1 MGNFM
6 LFTNKVIKNYKAF
19 AKFRAIKPNDSMLTG
34 KTNKQKKKKQKNT
47 QNFRTSSFLN
57 HEIREKIHKEN
68 LIILKV
74 IHQGHILETFN

>member
-1 MGNFM
+1 M

-19 AKFRAIKPNDSMLTG
+19 AKFRAIKPNDSMLKG
-34 KTNKQKKKKQKNT
+34 KKKNT

>member
-1 MGNFM
+1 M
-6 LFTNKVIKNYKAF
+6 LK
-19 AKFRAIKPNDSMLTG
+19 G
-34 KTNKQKKKKQKNT
+34 KKKNTHKKKNT

>member
-34 KTNKQKKKKQKNT
+34 KKNKQTKKKNKKT
-47 QNFRTSSFLN
+47 HKTSEPVHF
-57 HEIREKIHKEN
+57 
-68 LIILKV
+68 
-74 IHQGHILETFN
+74 

>member
-34 KTNKQKKKKQKNT
+34 KTNKQKKKKKTKKHT
-47 QNFRTSSFLN
+47 QLQNQFIFKS
-57 HEIREKIHKEN
+57 
-68 LIILKV
+68 
-74 IHQGHILETFN
+74 

>member
-1 MGNFM
+1 M

-19 AKFRAIKPNDSMLTG
+19 AKFRAIKPNDSMLKG
-34 KTNKQKKKKQKNT
+34 KKKNTHKKKNT